1 MGIICSHLE
10 RKWRKRL
17 CTRERRKETVPI
29 VQLGANRIFSIS
41 FNKRFLSNE
50 NQPLCFVSAIAFRAA
65 SLMLLISLFL
75 LGRELVATSAS
86 LLQGQAQVFTI
97 TQVLS
102 CAECQKVTFL
112 DKKSLQTR
120 ANTPRHT
127 AGASSRRSGKVHST
141 HTHIA
146 WKHAE
151 AIGNESR
158 WGENFF
164 PQKPNPTPNVNLF
177 FIPANFALGSCARE
191 RPPFPRCNAGSLSY
205 RRINGYSAFPVEA
218 GWWWKTDVLFLLL
231 SSPCSIVLYC
241 FISLP
246 PVKVVSFLL
255 HRTHCSVFLKFD
267 LLMHGRADCSCL
279 CLYQSRRLLL
289 PNLYVN
295 IRVCQ
300 HCPCVYVLVFATHCV
315 LCSESEGAATALEHR
330 IGSECLRVF
339 QFPVGK
345 FWEPA
350 RAATAAGGKL
360 KFMKL
365 FSFPLHYVFRFVRW
379 CVLSLSQQGRKLCR
393 FYRCRCFVV
402 VFLLCAFILSSVD
415 RD

>member
-29 VQLGANRIFSIS
+29 VQHGANRIFSIS

-86 LLQGQAQVFTI
+86 LLQGQVQVFTI

-246 PVKVVSFLL
+246 LVKVVSFLL

-267 LLMHGRADCSCL
+267 LLMRWRADSFVFVFVPKP
-279 CLYQSRRLLL
+279 QTSTTEF
-289 PNLYVN
+289 
-295 IRVCQ
+295 VCQ
-300 HCPCVYVLVFATHCV
+300 HSCLPALPVCVCV
-315 LCSESEGAATALEHR
+315 SVCNALCFMQWVRRSSDSTGASNRFGMPQSISISCRQILGA
-330 IGSECLRVF
+330 S
-339 QFPVGK
+339 
-345 FWEPA
+345 
-350 RAATAAGGKL
+350 TAAGGKL